1 MIQIFTGDDR
11 IKASQAIKN
20 ILGEDYEIIE
30 GTDLTPADLPSITKG
45 TTLFAETRNILIRDL
60 STNKPVFDELPNYL
74 DTPHNIIIQELK
86 LDKRSSTYKSLKDKI
101 EIKEFKLPENP
112 NFRVVFDI
120 YRTAKRDGE
129 KAVQML
135 ATIQQDEDPIKFTGL
150 LTSQALKDYARKQGA
165 KEKRVL
171 HELSQ
176 LDLNLKSTSYQP
188 WLLVQS
194 FLLRL
199 SSLQS

>member
-11 IKASQAIKN
+11 IKAQQEIIKT
-20 ILGEDYEIIE
+20 LGEDYEIIE
-30 GTDLTPADLPSITKG
+30 GADLTPADLPSITKG
-45 TTLFAETRNILIRDL
+45 TTLFADTRNILIRDL
-60 STNKPVFDELPNYL
+60 SANQPVFNELINYL
-74 DTPHNIIIQELK
+74 DTPHSIIIQELK
-86 LDKRSSTYKSLKDKI
+86 LDKRSTAYKSLKDKI
-101 EIKEFKLPENP
+101 VVKEFKLPINP
-112 NFRVVFDI
+112 NFRLVFDI
-120 YRTAKRDGE
+120 YNTAKRDGRQ
-129 KAVQML
+129 AIAML
-135 ATIQQDEDPIKFTGL
+135 AKIQQDEDPIKFTGL
-150 LTSQALKDYARKQGA
+150 LASQALKDYARKQGT

-199 SSLQS
+199 SSL